1 MTKKTSILGLLL
13 LVVCAAQ
20 AQRYPYQNPNLSPKE
35 RARDLCQ
42 RLTLE
47 EKVGLMMNHSRAV
60 ERLDVPVFQWWSE
73 ALHGVGRNGNATV
86 FPITMGLAATFD
98 TMLVER
104 VFTAVSDEARVKFN
118 QAQRLGTKGEMYH
131 GLSFWTPNINIF
143 RDPRWGRGQETYG
156 EDPYLTAVMGK
167 SVVRG
172 LQGPQDAPYQKL
184 LACAK
189 HYAVHSGPEWSRHR
203 FDAENIKLRD
213 LHETYLYA
221 FRALVK
227 EAKVSEVM
235 CAYNRFE
242 GKPCCGSDR
251 LLQQILRDEWGF
263 DGLVT
268 SDCGAVDDFWMD
280 HGHHYSKGKTE
291 ATSQAVIAGT
301 DVECGGSYGS
311 LRDGVREG
319 RIKEETIDKS
329 LCRLLEARFRLGD
342 FDDPQLNPWNRI
354 PDDRLCCQ
362 EHNDLALE
370 AARKSIVLLRNEK
383 NILPLDNEEL
393 RIKNEEFA
401 TAREADSRPSMVNG
415 QWSMAIMGPNAADQE
430 MQWGN
435 YNGFPL
441 HTITMEEGIRSICPS
456 ARFIPWQKDV
466 RQQVEAAGDAQ
477 TVIFCGG
484 ISPRLEGEEMPV
496 DEPGFKGGDRTMIEL
511 PQTQRDILAALHEA
525 GKRVVLVLC
534 SGSAIGLVPEQQTT
548 DAILQAWYGGQA
560 GGQAVA
566 EVLFGRVNPSGRLP
580 VTFYRNVDQLPD
592 YENYDMEGHTY
603 RFFRGEPLYPF
614 GYGLSYSRFVYGK
627 ASYAD
632 GRLSFR
638 LTNKSKR
645 DGTETVLVYLTREG
659 DTDGPIRTLRAIRRV
674 DVPAGTATDVSIQ
687 LPDSAFEWWDAK
699 SNAMRILPGRYVI
712 QVGNQRLRITK
723 E

>member
-1 MTKKTSILGLLL
+1 MKKSLSHRLLL
-13 LVVCAAQ
+13 MILLAFAGLAMQ
-20 AQRYPYQNPNLSPKE
+20 AQPYPYQDNKLTPTE

-73 ALHGVGRNGNATV
+73 ALHGVARNGNATV
-86 FPITMGLAATFD
+86 FPITMALASTFD
-98 TMLVER
+98 TLLVER
-104 VFTAVSDEARVKFN
+104 IFTAVSDEARIKFN

-172 LQGPQDAPYQKL
+172 LQGPTDAPYQKL

-203 FDAENIKLRD
+203 FNAENIKPRD

-227 EAKVSEVM
+227 EAKVAEIM
-235 CAYNRFE
+235 CAYNSFE

-268 SDCGAVDDFWMD
+268 SDCGAVDDFWREW
-280 HGHHYSKGKTE
+280 GHHYSEGKSA
-291 ATSQAVIAGT
+291 ATSAAVIAGT

-311 LRDGVREG
+311 LVDGVREG
-319 RIKEETIDKS
+319 RIKEETIDRS

-342 FDDPQLNPWNRI
+342 FDDPHLNPWNRI
-354 PDDRLCCQ
+354 PAERLCCQ
-362 EHNDLALE
+362 QHADLALQ
-370 AARKSIVLLRNEK
+370 AARKSIVLLK
-383 NILPLDNEEL
+383 NNGILPLKEPQASSSSKGETE
-393 RIKNEEFA
+393 KVF
-401 TAREADSRPSMVNG
+401 
-415 QWSMAIMGPNAADQE
+415 IMGPNANDAE

-441 HTITMEEGIRSICPS
+441 HTITLAEGIKAICPS
-456 ARFIPWQKDV
+456 ARLIEWKREV
-466 RQQVEAAGDAQ
+466 GQQVEAAKDAA

-484 ISPRLEGEEMPV
+484 ISPRLEGEEMNV

-511 PQTQRDILAALHEA
+511 PQDQRDILAALHKA

-534 SGSAIGLVPEQQTT
+534 SGSAIGLVPEQQST

-560 GGQAVA
+560 GGQALA

-580 VTFYRNVDQLPD
+580 ITFYRNVEQLPD
-592 YENYDMEGHTY
+592 FEDYNMEGHTY

-614 GYGLSYSRFVYGK
+614 GYGLSYSKFVYGK
-627 ASYAD
+627 PRFE
-632 GRLSFR
+632 GGKLS
-638 LTNKSKR
+638 LSVTNKSKR
-645 DGTETVLVYLTREG
+645 DGTETVLVYINKVG
-659 DTDGPIRTLRAIRRV
+659 DADGPIRTLRAFQRV
-674 DVPAGTATDVSIQ
+674 DVAAGSTEEVSIP
-687 LPDSAFEWWDAK
+687 LPEAAFEWWDAR
-699 SNAMRILPGRYVI
+699 SNAMRILPGQYVI
-712 QVGNQRLRITK
+712 EVGDKRLKVSRN
-723 E
+723 

>member
-1 MTKKTSILGLLL
+1 MFACLAVASFSL
-13 LVVCAAQ
+13 Q
-20 AQRYPYQNPNLSPKE
+20 AQKYPYQNPNLSPKE
-35 RARDLCQ
+35 RAQDLCG
-42 RLTLE
+42 RLKLE
-47 EKVGLMMNHSRAV
+47 EKVGLMMNFSKPV

-86 FPITMGLAATFD
+86 FPITMGMAATFD
-98 TMLVER
+98 TLLVEKI
-104 VFTAVSDEARVKFN
+104 FTAVSDEARIKHN
-118 QAQRLGTKGEMYH
+118 KAHRLGTQREMYQ

-172 LQGPQDAPYQKL
+172 LQGPADAHYQKL

-203 FDAENIKLRD
+203 YNAENIKLRD

-227 EAKVSEVM
+227 EAKVAEIM

-251 LLQQILRDEWGF
+251 LLQQILREEWGF

-268 SDCGAVDDFWMD
+268 SDCGAIDDFWKD
-280 HGHHYSKGKTE
+280 YGHHYSKNKTE

-301 DVECGGSYGS
+301 DVECGSSYGS
-311 LRDGVREG
+311 LVDGVKEG

-329 LCRLLEARFRLGD
+329 LIRLLEARFRLGD
-342 FDDPQLNPWNRI
+342 FDDPSLNPWNKI
-354 PDDRLCCQ
+354 PEERLCCK
-362 EHNDLALE
+362 EHSDLALE

-383 NILPLDNEEL
+383 NILPLSENDTQGL
-393 RIKNEEFA
+393 Y
-401 TAREADSRPSMVNG
+401 
-415 QWSMAIMGPNAADQE
+415 IMGPNANDEE

-441 HTITMEEGIRSICPS
+441 HTITLAEGIKAINPS
-456 ARFIPWQKDV
+456 ATLIPWKRDV
-466 RQQVEAAGDAQ
+466 QQQVEAAANAK

-484 ISPRLEGEEMPV
+484 ISPRLEGEEMNV
-496 DEPGFKGGDRTMIEL
+496 NEPGFKGGDRTMIEM
-511 PQTQRDILAALHEA
+511 PQDQRDILAALHKA
-525 GKRVVLVLC
+525 GKRVILAIC
-534 SGSAIGLVPEQQTT
+534 SGSAMGLVPEQQST
-548 DAILQAWYGGQA
+548 DAILQVWYGGQA

-580 VTFYRNVDQLPD
+580 ITFYRNVDQLPD
-592 YENYDMEGHTY
+592 FEDYNMEGHTY

-614 GYGLSYSRFVYGK
+614 GYGLSYSKFVYGK
-627 ASYAD
+627 PRFAD
-632 GRLSFR
+632 GKLTLSVS
-638 LTNKSKR
+638 NKSKR
-645 DGTETVLVYLTREG
+645 DGEETVLVYLSKVG
-659 DTDGPIRTLRAIRRV
+659 DTDGPIRTLRAFQRV
-674 DVPAGTATDVSIQ
+674 EVPAGSTQSVSIP
-687 LPDSAFEWWDAK
+687 LPDSAFEWWDVK
-699 SNAMRILPGRYVI
+699 SNAMRILPGQYVI
-712 QVGNQRLRITK
+712 QVGNQRLKINR
-723 E
+723 

>member
-1 MTKKTSILGLLL
+1 MTRNHPFQRVLIFACLAVASFSL
-13 LVVCAAQ
+13 Q
-20 AQRYPYQNPNLSPKE
+20 AQKYPYQNPNLSPKE
-35 RARDLCQ
+35 RAQDLCG
-42 RLTLE
+42 RLKLE
-47 EKVGLMMNHSRAV
+47 EKVGLMMNFSKPV

-86 FPITMGLAATFD
+86 FPITMGMAATFD
-98 TMLVER
+98 TLLVEKI
-104 VFTAVSDEARVKFN
+104 FTAVSDEARIKHN
-118 QAQRLGTKGEMYH
+118 KAHRLGTQREMYQ

-172 LQGPQDAPYQKL
+172 LQGPADAHYQKL

-203 FDAENIKLRD
+203 YNAENIKLRD

-227 EAKVSEVM
+227 EAKVAEIM

-251 LLQQILRDEWGF
+251 LLQQILREEWGF

-268 SDCGAVDDFWMD
+268 SDCGAIDDFWKD
-280 HGHHYSKGKTE
+280 YGHHYSKNKTE

-301 DVECGGSYGS
+301 DVECGSSYGS
-311 LRDGVREG
+311 LVDGVKEG

-329 LCRLLEARFRLGD
+329 LIRLLEARFRLGD
-342 FDDPQLNPWNRI
+342 FDDPSLNPWNKI
-354 PDDRLCCQ
+354 PEERLCCK
-362 EHNDLALE
+362 EHSDLALE

-383 NILPLDNEEL
+383 NILPLSENDTQGL
-393 RIKNEEFA
+393 Y
-401 TAREADSRPSMVNG
+401 
-415 QWSMAIMGPNAADQE
+415 IMGPNANDEE

-441 HTITMEEGIRSICPS
+441 HTITLAEGIKAINPS
-456 ARFIPWQKDV
+456 ATLIPWKRDV
-466 RQQVEAAGDAQ
+466 QQQVEAAANAK

-484 ISPRLEGEEMPV
+484 ISPRLEGEEMNV
-496 DEPGFKGGDRTMIEL
+496 NEPGFKGGDRTMIEM
-511 PQTQRDILAALHEA
+511 PQDQRDILAALHKA
-525 GKRVVLVLC
+525 GKRVILAIC
-534 SGSAIGLVPEQQTT
+534 SGSAMGLVPEQQST
-548 DAILQAWYGGQA
+548 DAILQVWYGGQA

-580 VTFYRNVDQLPD
+580 ITFYRNVDQLPD
-592 YENYDMEGHTY
+592 FEDYNMEGHTY

-614 GYGLSYSRFVYGK
+614 GYGLSYSKFVYGK
-627 ASYAD
+627 PRFAD
-632 GRLSFR
+632 GKLTLSVS
-638 LTNKSKR
+638 NKSKR
-645 DGTETVLVYLTREG
+645 DGEETVLVYLSKVG
-659 DTDGPIRTLRAIRRV
+659 DTDGPIRTLRAFQRV
-674 DVPAGTATDVSIQ
+674 EVPAGSTQTVSIP
-687 LPDSAFEWWDAK
+687 LPDSAFEWWDVK
-699 SNAMRILPGRYVI
+699 SNAMRILPGQYVI
-712 QVGNQRLRITK
+712 QVGNQRLKINR
-723 E
+723 

>member
-1 MTKKTSILGLLL
+1 MFACLAVASFSL
-13 LVVCAAQ
+13 Q
-20 AQRYPYQNPNLSPKE
+20 AQKYPYQNPNLSPKE
-35 RARDLCQ
+35 RAQDLCG
-42 RLTLE
+42 RLKLE
-47 EKVGLMMNHSRAV
+47 EKVGLMMNFSKPV

-86 FPITMGLAATFD
+86 FPITMGMAATFD
-98 TMLVER
+98 TLLVEKI
-104 VFTAVSDEARVKFN
+104 FTAVSDEARIKHN
-118 QAQRLGTKGEMYH
+118 KAHRLGTQREMYQ

-172 LQGPQDAPYQKL
+172 LQGPADAHYQKL

-203 FDAENIKLRD
+203 YNAENIKLRD

-227 EAKVSEVM
+227 EAKVAEIM

-251 LLQQILRDEWGF
+251 LLQQILREEWGF

-268 SDCGAVDDFWMD
+268 SDCGAIDDFWKD
-280 HGHHYSKGKTE
+280 YGHHYSKNKTE

-301 DVECGGSYGS
+301 DVECGSSYGS
-311 LRDGVREG
+311 LVDGVKEG

-329 LCRLLEARFRLGD
+329 LIRLLEARFRLGD
-342 FDDPQLNPWNRI
+342 FDDPSLNPWNKI
-354 PDDRLCCQ
+354 PEERLCCK
-362 EHNDLALE
+362 EHSDLALE

-383 NILPLDNEEL
+383 NILPLSESDTQGL
-393 RIKNEEFA
+393 Y
-401 TAREADSRPSMVNG
+401 
-415 QWSMAIMGPNAADQE
+415 IMGPNANDEE

-441 HTITMEEGIRSICPS
+441 HTITLAEGIKAINPS
-456 ARFIPWQKDV
+456 ATLIPWKRDV
-466 RQQVEAAGDAQ
+466 QQQVEAAANAK

-484 ISPRLEGEEMPV
+484 ISPRLEGEEMNV
-496 DEPGFKGGDRTMIEL
+496 NEPGFKGGDRTMIEM
-511 PQTQRDILAALHEA
+511 PQDQRDILAALHKA
-525 GKRVVLVLC
+525 GKRVILAIC
-534 SGSAIGLVPEQQTT
+534 SGSAMGLVPEQQST
-548 DAILQAWYGGQA
+548 DAILQVWYGGQA

-580 VTFYRNVDQLPD
+580 ITFYRNVDQLPD
-592 YENYDMEGHTY
+592 FEDYNMEGHTY

-614 GYGLSYSRFVYGK
+614 GYGLSYSKFVYGK
-627 ASYAD
+627 PRFAD
-632 GRLSFR
+632 GKLTLSVS
-638 LTNKSKR
+638 NKSKR
-645 DGTETVLVYLTREG
+645 DGEETVLVYLSKVG
-659 DTDGPIRTLRAIRRV
+659 DTDGPIRTLRAFQRV
-674 DVPAGTATDVSIQ
+674 EVPAGSTQTVNIP
-687 LPDSAFEWWDAK
+687 LPDSAFEWWDVK
-699 SNAMRILPGRYVI
+699 SNAMRILHGQYVI
-712 QVGNQRLRITK
+712 QVGNQRLKINR
-723 E
+723 

>member
-1 MTKKTSILGLLL
+1 MFACLA
-13 LVVCAAQ
+13 VVSFSLQ
-20 AQRYPYQNPNLSPKE
+20 AQKSPYQNPNLSPKE
-35 RARDLCQ
+35 RAQDLCG
-42 RLTLE
+42 RLKLE
-47 EKVGLMMNHSRAV
+47 EKVGLMMNFSKPV

-86 FPITMGLAATFD
+86 FPITMGMAATFD
-98 TMLVER
+98 TLLVEKI
-104 VFTAVSDEARVKFN
+104 FTAVSDEARIKHN
-118 QAQRLGTKGEMYH
+118 KAHRLGTQREMYQ

-172 LQGPQDAPYQKL
+172 LQGPADSHYQKL

-203 FDAENIKLRD
+203 FNAENIKLRD

-227 EAKVSEVM
+227 EAKVAEIM

-251 LLQQILRDEWGF
+251 LLQQILREEWGF

-268 SDCGAVDDFWMD
+268 SDCGAIDDFWKD
-280 HGHHYSKGKTE
+280 YGHHYSKNKTE

-301 DVECGGSYGS
+301 DVECGSSYGS
-311 LRDGVREG
+311 LVDGVKEG

-329 LCRLLEARFRLGD
+329 LIRLLEARFRLGD
-342 FDDPQLNPWNRI
+342 FDDPSLNPWNKI
-354 PDDRLCCQ
+354 PEERLCCK
-362 EHNDLALE
+362 EHSDLALE

-383 NILPLDNEEL
+383 NILPLSENDTQGL
-393 RIKNEEFA
+393 Y
-401 TAREADSRPSMVNG
+401 
-415 QWSMAIMGPNAADQE
+415 IMGPNANDEE

-441 HTITMEEGIRSICPS
+441 HTITLAEGIKAINPS
-456 ARFIPWQKDV
+456 ATLIPWKRDV
-466 RQQVEAAGDAQ
+466 QQQVEAAANAK

-484 ISPRLEGEEMPV
+484 ISPRLEGEEMNV
-496 DEPGFKGGDRTMIEL
+496 NEPGFKGGDRTMIEM
-511 PQTQRDILAALHEA
+511 PQDQRDILAALHKA
-525 GKRVVLVLC
+525 GKRVILAIC
-534 SGSAIGLVPEQQTT
+534 SGSAMGLVPEQQST
-548 DAILQAWYGGQA
+548 DAILQVWYGGQA

-580 VTFYRNVDQLPD
+580 ITFYRNVDQLPD
-592 YENYDMEGHTY
+592 FEDYNMEGHTY

-614 GYGLSYSRFVYGK
+614 GYGLSYSKFVYGK
-627 ASYAD
+627 PRFAD
-632 GRLSFR
+632 GKLTLSVS
-638 LTNKSKR
+638 NKSKR
-645 DGTETVLVYLTREG
+645 DGEETVLVYLSKVG
-659 DTDGPIRTLRAIRRV
+659 DTDGPIRTLRAFQRV
-674 DVPAGTATDVSIQ
+674 EVPAGSTQTVSIP
-687 LPDSAFEWWDAK
+687 LPDSAFEWWDVK
-699 SNAMRILPGRYVI
+699 SNAMRILPGQYVI
-712 QVGNQRLRITK
+712 QVGNQRLKINR
-723 E
+723 

>member
-1 MTKKTSILGLLL
+1 MTRNHPFQRLLMFACL
-13 LVVCAAQ
+13 AVVSFSLQ
-20 AQRYPYQNPNLSPKE
+20 AQKYPYQNPNLSPKE
-35 RARDLCQ
+35 RAQDLCG
-42 RLTLE
+42 RLKLE
-47 EKVGLMMNHSRAV
+47 EKVGLMMNFSKPV

-86 FPITMGLAATFD
+86 FPITMGMAATFD
-98 TMLVER
+98 TLLVEKI
-104 VFTAVSDEARVKFN
+104 FTAVSDEARIKHN
-118 QAQRLGTKGEMYH
+118 KAHRLGTQREMYQ

-172 LQGPQDAPYQKL
+172 LQGPADSHYQKL

-203 FDAENIKLRD
+203 YNAENIKLRD

-227 EAKVSEVM
+227 EAKVAEIM

-251 LLQQILRDEWGF
+251 LLQQILREEWGF

-268 SDCGAVDDFWMD
+268 SDCGAIDDFWKD
-280 HGHHYSKGKTE
+280 YGHHYSKNKTE

-301 DVECGGSYGS
+301 DVECGSSYGS
-311 LRDGVREG
+311 LVDGVREG

-329 LCRLLEARFRLGD
+329 LIRLLEARFRLGD
-342 FDDPQLNPWNRI
+342 FDDPSLNPWNKI
-354 PDDRLCCQ
+354 PEERLCCK
-362 EHNDLALE
+362 EHSDLALE

-383 NILPLDNEEL
+383 NILPLSESDTQGL
-393 RIKNEEFA
+393 Y
-401 TAREADSRPSMVNG
+401 
-415 QWSMAIMGPNAADQE
+415 IMGPNANDEE

-441 HTITMEEGIRSICPS
+441 HTITLAEGIKAINPS
-456 ARFIPWQKDV
+456 ATLIPWKRDV
-466 RQQVEAAGDAQ
+466 QQQVEAAANAK

-484 ISPRLEGEEMPV
+484 ISPRLEGEEMNV
-496 DEPGFKGGDRTMIEL
+496 NEPGFKGGDRTMIEM
-511 PQTQRDILAALHEA
+511 PHDQRDILAALHKA
-525 GKRVVLVLC
+525 GKRVILAIC
-534 SGSAIGLVPEQQTT
+534 SGSAMGLVPEQQST
-548 DAILQAWYGGQA
+548 DAILQVWYGGQA

-580 VTFYRNVDQLPD
+580 ITFYRNVDQLPD
-592 YENYDMEGHTY
+592 FEDYNMEGHTY

-614 GYGLSYSRFVYGK
+614 GYGLSYSKFVYGK
-627 ASYAD
+627 PRFAD
-632 GRLSFR
+632 GKLTLSVS
-638 LTNKSKR
+638 NKSKR
-645 DGTETVLVYLTREG
+645 DGEETVLVYLSKVG
-659 DTDGPIRTLRAIRRV
+659 DTDGPIRTLRAFQRV
-674 DVPAGTATDVSIQ
+674 EVPAGSTQTVNIP
-687 LPDSAFEWWDAK
+687 LPDSAFEWWDVK
-699 SNAMRILPGRYVI
+699 SNAMRILHGQYVI
-712 QVGNQRLRITK
+712 QVGNQRLKINR
-723 E
+723 

>member
-1 MTKKTSILGLLL
+1 MFACLAVASFSL
-13 LVVCAAQ
+13 Q
-20 AQRYPYQNPNLSPKE
+20 AQKYPYQNPNLSPKE
-35 RARDLCQ
+35 RAQDLCG
-42 RLTLE
+42 RLKLE
-47 EKVGLMMNHSRAV
+47 EKVGLMMNFSRPV

-86 FPITMGLAATFD
+86 FPITMGMAATFD
-98 TMLVER
+98 TLLVEKI
-104 VFTAVSDEARVKFN
+104 FTAVSDEARIKHN
-118 QAQRLGTKGEMYH
+118 KAHRLGTQREMYQ

-172 LQGPQDAPYQKL
+172 LQGPADSHYQKL

-203 FDAENIKLRD
+203 YNAENIKLRD

-227 EAKVSEVM
+227 EAKVAEIM

-251 LLQQILRDEWGF
+251 LLQQILREEWGF

-268 SDCGAVDDFWMD
+268 SDCGAIDDFWKD
-280 HGHHYSKGKTE
+280 YGHHYSKNKTE

-301 DVECGGSYGS
+301 DVECGSSYGS
-311 LRDGVREG
+311 LVDGVKEG

-342 FDDPQLNPWNRI
+342 FDDPHLNPWNRI
-354 PDDRLCCQ
+354 PEERLCCK
-362 EHNDLALE
+362 EFADLALE

-383 NILPLDNEEL
+383 NILPLSENDTQGL
-393 RIKNEEFA
+393 Y
-401 TAREADSRPSMVNG
+401 
-415 QWSMAIMGPNAADQE
+415 IMGPNANDEE

-441 HTITMEEGIRSICPS
+441 HTITLAEGIKTINPS
-456 ARFIPWQKDV
+456 ATLIPWKRDV
-466 RQQVEAAGDAQ
+466 QQQVEAAANAK

-484 ISPRLEGEEMPV
+484 ISPRLEGEEMNV
-496 DEPGFKGGDRTMIEL
+496 NEPGFKGGDRTMIEM
-511 PQTQRDILAALHEA
+511 PQDQRDILAALHKA
-525 GKRVVLVLC
+525 GKRVILAIC
-534 SGSAIGLVPEQQTT
+534 SGSAMGLVPEQQST
-548 DAILQAWYGGQA
+548 DAILQVWYGGQA

-580 VTFYRNVDQLPD
+580 ITFYRNVDQLPD
-592 YENYDMEGHTY
+592 FEDYNMEGHTY

-614 GYGLSYSRFVYGK
+614 GYGLSYSKFVYGK
-627 ASYAD
+627 PRFAD
-632 GRLSFR
+632 GKLTLSVS
-638 LTNKSKR
+638 NKSKR
-645 DGTETVLVYLTREG
+645 DGEETVLVYLNKVG
-659 DTDGPIRTLRAIRRV
+659 DTDGPIRTLRAFQRV
-674 DVPAGTATDVSIQ
+674 EVPAGSTQTVSIP
-687 LPDSAFEWWDAK
+687 LPDSAFEWWDVK
-699 SNAMRILPGRYVI
+699 SNAMRILPGQYVI
-712 QVGNQRLRITK
+712 QVGNQRLKINR
-723 E
+723 

>member
-1 MTKKTSILGLLL
+1 MFACLAVASFSL
-13 LVVCAAQ
+13 Q
-20 AQRYPYQNPNLSPKE
+20 AQKYPYQNPNLSPKE
-35 RARDLCQ
+35 RAQDLCG
-42 RLTLE
+42 RLKLE
-47 EKVGLMMNHSRAV
+47 EKVGLMMNFSKPV

-86 FPITMGLAATFD
+86 FPITMGMAATFD
-98 TMLVER
+98 TLLVEKI
-104 VFTAVSDEARVKFN
+104 FTAVSDEARIKHN
-118 QAQRLGTKGEMYH
+118 KAHRLGTQREMYQ

-172 LQGPQDAPYQKL
+172 LQGPADSHYQKL

-203 FDAENIKLRD
+203 YNAENIKLRD

-227 EAKVSEVM
+227 EAKVAEIM

-251 LLQQILRDEWGF
+251 LLQQILREEWGF

-268 SDCGAVDDFWMD
+268 SDCGAIDDFWKD
-280 HGHHYSKGKTE
+280 YGHHYSKNKTE

-301 DVECGGSYGS
+301 DVECGSSYGS
-311 LRDGVREG
+311 LVDGVREG

-329 LCRLLEARFRLGD
+329 LIRLLEARFRLGD
-342 FDDPQLNPWNRI
+342 FDDPSLNPWNKI
-354 PDDRLCCQ
+354 PEERLCCK
-362 EHNDLALE
+362 EHSDLALE

-383 NILPLDNEEL
+383 NILPLSENDTQGL
-393 RIKNEEFA
+393 Y
-401 TAREADSRPSMVNG
+401 
-415 QWSMAIMGPNAADQE
+415 IMGPNANDEE

-441 HTITMEEGIRSICPS
+441 HTITLAEGIKAINPS
-456 ARFIPWQKDV
+456 ATLIPWKRDV
-466 RQQVEAAGDAQ
+466 QQQVESAANAK

-484 ISPRLEGEEMPV
+484 ISPRLEGEEMNV
-496 DEPGFKGGDRTMIEL
+496 NEPGFKGGDRTMIEM
-511 PQTQRDILAALHEA
+511 PQDQRDILAALHKA
-525 GKRVVLVLC
+525 GKRVILAIC
-534 SGSAIGLVPEQQTT
+534 SGSAMGLVPEQQST
-548 DAILQAWYGGQA
+548 DAILQVWYGGQA

-566 EVLFGRVNPSGRLP
+566 EVLFGRVNPSGKLP
-580 VTFYRNVDQLPD
+580 VTFYRNVEQLPD
-592 YENYDMEGHTY
+592 FEDYNMEGHTY

-614 GYGLSYSRFVYGK
+614 GYGLSYSKFVYGK
-627 ASYAD
+627 PRFED
-632 GRLSFR
+632 GKLTLSVS
-638 LTNKSKR
+638 NKSKR
-645 DGTETVLVYLTREG
+645 DGEETVLVYINKVG
-659 DTDGPIRTLRAIRRV
+659 DVDGPIRTLRAFQRV
-674 DVPAGTATDVSIQ
+674 EVPAGSSQTVSIP

-699 SNAMRILPGRYVI
+699 SNAMRIMSGEYVV
-712 QVGNQRLRITK
+712 QVGEHKIKVKR
-723 E
+723 

>member
-1 MTKKTSILGLLL
+1 MFACLAVASFSL
-13 LVVCAAQ
+13 Q
-20 AQRYPYQNPNLSPKE
+20 AQKYPYQNPNLSPKE
-35 RARDLCQ
+35 RAQDLCG
-42 RLTLE
+42 RLKLE
-47 EKVGLMMNHSRAV
+47 EKVGLMMNFSKPV

-86 FPITMGLAATFD
+86 FPITMGMAATFD
-98 TMLVER
+98 TLLVEKI
-104 VFTAVSDEARVKFN
+104 FTAVSDEARIKHN
-118 QAQRLGTKGEMYH
+118 KAHRLGTQREMYQ

-172 LQGPQDAPYQKL
+172 LQGPADAHYQKL

-203 FDAENIKLRD
+203 YNAENIKLRD

-227 EAKVSEVM
+227 EAKVAEIM

-251 LLQQILRDEWGF
+251 LLQQILREEWGF

-268 SDCGAVDDFWMD
+268 SDCGAIDDFWKD
-280 HGHHYSKGKTE
+280 YGHHYSKNKTE

-301 DVECGGSYGS
+301 DVECGSSYGS
-311 LRDGVREG
+311 LVDGVKEG

-329 LCRLLEARFRLGD
+329 LIRLLEARFRLGD
-342 FDDPQLNPWNRI
+342 FDDPSLNPWNKI
-354 PDDRLCCQ
+354 PEERLCCK
-362 EHNDLALE
+362 EHSDLALE

-383 NILPLDNEEL
+383 NILPLSENDTQGL
-393 RIKNEEFA
+393 Y
-401 TAREADSRPSMVNG
+401 
-415 QWSMAIMGPNAADQE
+415 IMGPNANDE
-430 MQWGN
+430 EIQWGN

-441 HTITMEEGIRSICPS
+441 HTITLAEGIKAINPS
-456 ARFIPWQKDV
+456 ATLIPWKRDV
-466 RQQVEAAGDAQ
+466 QQQVEAAKDAK

-484 ISPRLEGEEMPV
+484 ISPRLEGEEMNV
-496 DEPGFKGGDRTMIEL
+496 NEPGFKGGDRTMIEM
-511 PQTQRDILAALHEA
+511 PQDQRDILAALHKA
-525 GKRVVLVLC
+525 GKRVILAIC
-534 SGSAIGLVPEQQTT
+534 SGSAMGLVPEQQST
-548 DAILQAWYGGQA
+548 DAILQVWYGGQA

-580 VTFYRNVDQLPD
+580 ITFYRNVDQLPD
-592 YENYDMEGHTY
+592 FEDYNMEGHTY

-614 GYGLSYSRFVYGK
+614 GYGLSYSKFVYGK
-627 ASYAD
+627 PRFAD
-632 GRLSFR
+632 GKLTLSVS
-638 LTNKSKR
+638 NKSKR
-645 DGTETVLVYLTREG
+645 DGEETVLVYLSKVG
-659 DTDGPIRTLRAIRRV
+659 DTDGPIRTLRAFQRV
-674 DVPAGTATDVSIQ
+674 EVPAGSTQTVSIP
-687 LPDSAFEWWDAK
+687 LPDSAFEWWDVK
-699 SNAMRILPGRYVI
+699 SNAMRILPGQYVI
-712 QVGNQRLRITK
+712 QVGNQRLKINR
-723 E
+723 

>member
-1 MTKKTSILGLLL
+1 MFACLAVASFSL
-13 LVVCAAQ
+13 Q
-20 AQRYPYQNPNLSPKE
+20 AQKYPYQNPNLSPKE
-35 RARDLCQ
+35 RAQDLCG
-42 RLTLE
+42 RLKLE
-47 EKVGLMMNHSRAV
+47 EKVGLMMNFSKPV

-86 FPITMGLAATFD
+86 FPITMGMAATFD
-98 TMLVER
+98 TLLVEKI
-104 VFTAVSDEARVKFN
+104 FTAVSDEARIKHN
-118 QAQRLGTKGEMYH
+118 KAHRLGTQREMYQ

-172 LQGPQDAPYQKL
+172 LQGPADAHYQKL

-203 FDAENIKLRD
+203 FNAENIKLRD

-227 EAKVSEVM
+227 EAKVAEIM
-235 CAYNRFE
+235 CAYNSFE

-251 LLQQILRDEWGF
+251 LLQQILREEWGF

-268 SDCGAVDDFWMD
+268 SDCGAIDDFWKD
-280 HGHHYSKGKTE
+280 YGHHYSKNKTE

-301 DVECGGSYGS
+301 DVECGSSYGS
-311 LRDGVREG
+311 LVDGVKEG

-329 LCRLLEARFRLGD
+329 LIRLLEARFRLGD
-342 FDDPQLNPWNRI
+342 FDDPSLNPWNKI
-354 PDDRLCCQ
+354 PEERLCCK
-362 EHNDLALE
+362 EHSDLALE

-383 NILPLDNEEL
+383 NILPLSENDTQGL
-393 RIKNEEFA
+393 Y
-401 TAREADSRPSMVNG
+401 
-415 QWSMAIMGPNAADQE
+415 IMGPNANDEE

-441 HTITMEEGIRSICPS
+441 HTITLAEGIKAINPS
-456 ARFIPWQKDV
+456 ATLIPWKRDV
-466 RQQVEAAGDAQ
+466 QQQVEAAANAK

-484 ISPRLEGEEMPV
+484 ISPRLEGEEMNV
-496 DEPGFKGGDRTMIEL
+496 NEPGFKGGDRTMIEM
-511 PQTQRDILAALHEA
+511 PQDQRDILAALHKA
-525 GKRVVLVLC
+525 GKRVILAIC
-534 SGSAIGLVPEQQTT
+534 SGSAMGLVPEQQST
-548 DAILQAWYGGQA
+548 DAILQVWYGGQA

-580 VTFYRNVDQLPD
+580 ITFYRNVDQLPD
-592 YENYDMEGHTY
+592 FEDYNMEGHTY

-614 GYGLSYSRFVYGK
+614 GYGLSYSKFVYGK
-627 ASYAD
+627 PRFAD
-632 GRLSFR
+632 GKLTLSVS
-638 LTNKSKR
+638 NKSKR
-645 DGTETVLVYLTREG
+645 DGEETVLVYLSKVG
-659 DTDGPIRTLRAIRRV
+659 DTDGPIRTLRAFQRV
-674 DVPAGTATDVSIQ
+674 EVPAGSTQTVSIP
-687 LPDSAFEWWDAK
+687 LPDSAFEWWDVK
-699 SNAMRILPGRYVI
+699 SNAMRILPGQYVI
-712 QVGNQRLRITK
+712 QVGNQRLKINR
-723 E
+723 

>member
-1 MTKKTSILGLLL
+1 MTRNHPFQRLLMFACL
-13 LVVCAAQ
+13 AVASFSLQ
-20 AQRYPYQNPNLSPKE
+20 AQKYPYQNPNLSPKE
-35 RARDLCQ
+35 RAQDLCG
-42 RLTLE
+42 RLKLE
-47 EKVGLMMNHSRAV
+47 EKVGLMMNFSKPV

-86 FPITMGLAATFD
+86 FPITMGMAATFD
-98 TMLVER
+98 TLLVEKI
-104 VFTAVSDEARVKFN
+104 FTAVSDEARIKHN
-118 QAQRLGTKGEMYH
+118 KAHRLGTQREMYQ

-172 LQGPQDAPYQKL
+172 LQGPADAHYQKL

-203 FDAENIKLRD
+203 YNAENIKLRD

-227 EAKVSEVM
+227 EAKVAEIM

-251 LLQQILRDEWGF
+251 LLQQILREEWGF

-268 SDCGAVDDFWMD
+268 SDCGAIDDFWKD
-280 HGHHYSKGKTE
+280 YGHHYSKNKTE

-301 DVECGGSYGS
+301 DVECGSSYGS
-311 LRDGVREG
+311 LVDGVKEG

-329 LCRLLEARFRLGD
+329 LIRLLEARFRLGD
-342 FDDPQLNPWNRI
+342 FDDPSLNPWNKI
-354 PDDRLCCQ
+354 PEERLCCK
-362 EHNDLALE
+362 EHSDLALE

-383 NILPLDNEEL
+383 DILPLSENDTQGL
-393 RIKNEEFA
+393 Y
-401 TAREADSRPSMVNG
+401 
-415 QWSMAIMGPNAADQE
+415 IMGPNANDEE

-441 HTITMEEGIRSICPS
+441 HTITLAEGIKAINPS
-456 ARFIPWQKDV
+456 ATLIPWKRDV
-466 RQQVEAAGDAQ
+466 QQQVEAAANAK

-484 ISPRLEGEEMPV
+484 ISPRLEGEEMNV
-496 DEPGFKGGDRTMIEL
+496 NEPGFKGGDRTMIEM
-511 PQTQRDILAALHEA
+511 PQDQRDILAALHKA
-525 GKRVVLVLC
+525 GKRVILALC
-534 SGSAIGLVPEQQTT
+534 SGSAIGLVPEQQST
-548 DAILQAWYGGQA
+548 DAILQVWYGGQA

-580 VTFYRNVDQLPD
+580 ITFYRNVDQLPD
-592 YENYDMEGHTY
+592 FEDYNMEGHTY

-614 GYGLSYSRFVYGK
+614 GYGLSYSKFVYGK
-627 ASYAD
+627 PRFAD
-632 GRLSFR
+632 GKLTLSVS
-638 LTNKSKR
+638 NKSKR
-645 DGTETVLVYLTREG
+645 DGEETVLVYLSKVG
-659 DTDGPIRTLRAIRRV
+659 DTDGPIRTLRAFQRV
-674 DVPAGTATDVSIQ
+674 EVPAGSTQTVSIP
-687 LPDSAFEWWDAK
+687 LPDSAFEWWDVK
-699 SNAMRILPGRYVI
+699 SNAMRILPGQYVI
-712 QVGNQRLRITK
+712 QVGNQRLKINR
-723 E
+723 